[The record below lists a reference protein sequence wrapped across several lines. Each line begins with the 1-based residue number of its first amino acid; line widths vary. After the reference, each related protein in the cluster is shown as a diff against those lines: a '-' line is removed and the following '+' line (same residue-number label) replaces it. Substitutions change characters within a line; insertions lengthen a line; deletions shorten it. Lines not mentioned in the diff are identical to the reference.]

1 MNGIQGINQITQ
13 KTIDSVN
20 SNQEVN
26 GAAFKNI
33 MNSLQD
39 LSVQE
44 KQANNLI
51 EQYVTGEVENV
62 HEVLLALEEFQ
73 MAVQMT
79 TEVRNKLVDAF
90 NEIKRMQI

>member
-1 MNGIQGINQITQ
+1 MNSIQKINQITA
-13 KTIDSVN
+13 N
-20 SNQEVN
+20 SLNEVKGNQEVN

-33 MNSLQD
+33 MNSLTSLQ
-39 LSVQE
+39 VQE
-44 KQANNLI
+44 KQANTLV

-79 TEVRNKLVDAF
+79 TEVRNKLVDSF

>member
-1 MNGIQGINQITQ
+1 MNGIQSINQITQ
-13 KTIDSVN
+13 KTLENVTG
-20 SNQEVN
+20 NQEVN

-33 MNSLQD
+33 MNNLQS
-39 LSVQE
+39 LSVKE
-44 KQANNLI
+44 TEANNLI

>member
-1 MNGIQGINQITQ
+1 MNGIQSISQITQ
-13 KTIDSVN
+13 KSLEKTTG
-20 SNQEVN
+20 NQEIN

-33 MNSLQD
+33 MNSLQS
-39 LSVQE
+39 LSVKE
-44 KQANNLI
+44 TEANNLI

-79 TEVRNKLVDAF
+79 TEVRNKLVESF
-90 NEIKRMQI
+90 KEIKNMQI